1 MSSSMVNT
9 RRGLAGWV
17 WEIDLS
23 GWFDPAVSFADA
35 RFGIAAA
42 LRESSW
48 NYVRDPCQHVSGMA
62 LDQIVEMM
70 EEADSVDRFDALLN
84 TVFDMADRDR
94 VWIIT
99 GPDCQTCVVV

>member
-48 NYVRDPCQHVSGMA
+48 NYVR
-62 LDQIVEMM
+62 
-70 EEADSVDRFDALLN
+70 EAFCFLRFVRG
-84 TVFDMADRDR
+84 TFRGDR
-94 VWIIT
+94 VPEP
-99 GPDCQTCVVV
+99 GGFGGEFGVSHRREPVGCCGHRFPFPLYAQTTTHV